1 MAQIL
6 LAGGCMS
13 VYITSTGYTLFVD
26 AYSNVIKYNIT
37 QTSNA
42 DSTSLYDIDAYTI
55 KLTDQAILMIIF
67 CLTLIVFLA
76 HIIFKL
82 RYRHSWHRVS
92 YAIASLCIIYA
103 FTLFGISVFVAYWED
118 KLRKSLTSTHLNNQR
133 INTPNGLVKPQIGS
147 AAVAAAF
154 GFAACC
160 VFLAEALIRFCHLAD
175 KIQT

>member
-1 MAQIL
+1 FFQ
-6 LAGGCMS
+6 
-13 VYITSTGYTLFVD
+13 
-26 AYSNVIKYNIT
+26 
-37 QTSNA
+37 SNA
-42 DSTSLYDIDAYTI
+42 DSTSSYDIDAYTI

-118 KLRKSLTSTHLNNQR
+118 KLRKSLTSTYLNNQR

-147 AAVAAAF
+147 AAVAA
-154 GFAACC
+154 
-160 VFLAEALIRFCHLAD
+160 VN
-175 KIQT
+175 